1 VTPIKTSLRPAA
13 SAALALLLSAA
24 CAGAASGA
32 GGPAAGPTTGSTGG
46 GTSAAGRANPDS
58 IAAALQRATVPAS
71 PRQVRFNWS
80 LDEAGARFS
89 GSGVGRY
96 HAPDR
101 FRLDLFGP
109 RGETYLAAALVGE
122 EARIPPGISERFVLP
137 SPALLWAAIGVV
149 RPPAGARLAS
159 ATAEGDQVSVRYDIG
174 AAGTLEYRAR
184 AGRLTSVRRLRGG
197 GVQETVDLEHNDAG
211 VRSARYREWN
221 ALRNLNLTLESSTDV
236 AAFPED
242 AWTPPGTDR

>member
-1 VTPIKTSLRPAA
+1 MTFHTMISRPAA
-13 SAALALLLSAA
+13 SAALAALLAA
-24 CAGAASGA
+24 CAGAAAGG
-32 GGPAAGPTTGSTGG
+32 GGPAAGPAPGGPSG
-46 GTSAAGRANPDS
+46 GTAEAGRPSPDS

-71 PRQVRFNWS
+71 PRQVRFAWS

-89 GSGVGRY
+89 GSGVGRF

-122 EARIPPGISERFVLP
+122 EARIPPGLSERFVLP
-137 SPALLWAAIGVV
+137 SPALLWAAVGVV

-159 ATAEGDQVSVRYDIG
+159 ATAEGDQVSLRYDIG
-174 AAGTLEYRAR
+174 AEGTLEYRAR
-184 AGRLTSVRRLRGG
+184 AGRLVSVRRLRGG
-197 GVQETVDLEHNDAG
+197 GVQETVDLEHTETG

-236 AAFPED
+236 ASFPED
-242 AWTPPGTDR
+242 AWTPPGTAR